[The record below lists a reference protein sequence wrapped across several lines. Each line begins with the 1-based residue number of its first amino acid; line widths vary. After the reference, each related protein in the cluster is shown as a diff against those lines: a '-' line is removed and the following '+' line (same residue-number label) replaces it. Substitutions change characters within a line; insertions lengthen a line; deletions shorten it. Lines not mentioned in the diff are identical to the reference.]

1 MTSQLLASN
10 WGPQYI
16 FWDLPI
22 LYQDNFFP
30 LFFVCVSHSSQHFL
44 GDWSGS
50 ALSIDTTRFHWP
62 FVFIFFAF
70 MFPMFCWFRLND
82 TG

>member
-1 MTSQLLASN
+1 MTPQLLASN

-22 LYQDNFFP
+22 LYQDNFFQ
-30 LFFVCVSHSSQHFL
+30 FSFVFRVTGVAL
-44 GDWSGS
+44 LS
-50 ALSIDTTRFHWP
+50 ASDTTWFHWP
-62 FVFIFFAF
+62 FVFIFFVF
-70 MFPMFCWFRLND
+70 MFPMFCWFRLNN